1 MNINLF
7 NGDCIEIIKSN
18 DFQQLIE
25 NKKVCVVTD
34 PPFNIGYH
42 YKSYKDNKKDDEYFE
57 WLCSIIQSI
66 SNAYVIIHYPET
78 LYKISNKLNITPVK
92 VVSWVY
98 NSNTAKQHRD
108 IAFFNIKPNFN
119 MVKQPYKNPND
130 KRIKER
136 IVRGIRGGRL
146 YDWWNI
152 NQVKNVSKKDNSH
165 PCVMPLKVMENIIG
179 ILPNDYVI
187 VDPFMGSGTTG
198 IACKNL
204 NRDFIGIEIDT
215 EYYEIAKKRIEE
227 SNNKESINE
236 TSTSINR

>member
-1 MNINLF
+1 M
-7 NGDCIEIIKSN
+7 IITPLSVGA
-18 DFQQLIE
+18 FQTNCYIVQDDNSTFLIDAPAPGE
-25 NKKVCVVTD
+25 
-34 PPFNIGYH
+34 
-42 YKSYKDNKKDDEYFE
+42 
-57 WLCSIIQSI
+57 
-66 SNAYVIIHYPET
+66 VII
-78 LYKISNKLNITPVK
+78 NKLKQNKLIPDLLILTHGHFDHVLGIKELKKEFPNLKIAISAHDSKYLLDGGDRIT
-92 VVSWVY
+92 
-98 NSNTAKQHRD
+98 RD

-136 IVRGIRGGRL
+136 IARGIGGGRL
-146 YDWWNI
+146 YDWWNV

-204 NRDFIGIEIDT
+204 NRDFIGVEIDT
-215 EYYEIAKKRIEE
+215 ESYEIAKKRIE
-227 SNNKESINE
+227 SL
-236 TSTSINR
+236 